1 MNYKVIV
8 LIILAA
14 TFLYKL
20 FLEYLDVRS
29 VKNPLPENVSDIY
42 DAEKYRTWRNYKGE
56 KSRNEIISLITG
68 FVVEFIVMA
77 FNVYA
82 CFSGLFPN
90 VFFWGMFAV
99 LLLNNLLDIFQL
111 PIAYYDDMK
120 IEAKYGFNRK
130 TKKTFWADR
139 IKSFLIS
146 LIILT
151 IVGAILIFFHTKL
164 GDWLIVAFTG
174 VLMLIILLISFLYPI
189 FSKIFNKFTPLE
201 DGELKEKLT
210 ALLEKNG
217 YKVRAIQVMDGSK
230 RSTKMNAYFT
240 GFGKMKTVVL
250 YDTLKEA
257 MTVDE
262 ICAVFAHEMGHGLHK
277 DTLKSSFM
285 SFIEVA
291 ILSFLAWFTLKTPE
305 IFTAFGFDKINY
317 GFAII
322 LIMSVEFAL
331 IQPLFSLV
339 SNYFS
344 RIHEY
349 RADEQAVKE
358 GYGKALIVALKKLAE
373 NNFADLSPN
382 PIIVKLYYSH
392 PTLSQRFE
400 AIEKSLNK

>member
-1 MNYKVIV
+1 MNYKVIA

-14 TFLYKL
+14 TFVYKL
-20 FLEYLDVRS
+20 FMEYLDVRS
-29 VKNPLPENVSDIY
+29 VKNPLPKNVSDIY
-42 DAEKYRTWRNYKGE
+42 DAEKYKTWRSYKGE
-56 KSRNEIISLITG
+56 KSKNEIISLITG
-68 FVVEFIVMA
+68 FIIEFIVMA
-77 FNVYA
+77 LNVYA
-82 CFSGLFPN
+82 CFSDLFPDGL
-90 VFFWGMFAV
+90 FWGMFAV
-99 LLLNNLLDIFQL
+99 LLLNNLLEIFQI
-111 PIAYYDDMK
+111 PIAYYDDMG

-130 TKKTFWADR
+130 TKKTFWTDQ
-139 IKSFLIS
+139 IKSFIIN

-151 IVGAILIFFHTKL
+151 IIGAILIFFHTKL
-164 GDWLIVAFTG
+164 GDWLIVAFAG
-174 VLMLIILLISFLYPI
+174 ALMLIVLLISFLYPV
-189 FSKIFNKFTPLE
+189 FSKLFNKFTPLE

-277 DTLKSSFM
+277 DTLKGTIINFLEM
-285 SFIEVA
+285 A
-291 ILSFLAWFTLKTPE
+291 ILSVFAWFTLRTPE
-305 IFTAFGFDKINY
+305 VFTDFGFDGINY

-331 IQPLFSLV
+331 IQPLFALFT
-339 SNYFS
+339 NYIS
-344 RIHEY
+344 RKQEY
-349 RADEQAVKE
+349 RADQQAVKE
-358 GYGKALIVALKKLAE
+358 GYGEALILALKKLAVS
-373 NNFADLSPN
+373 NFADLN
-382 PIIVKLYYSH
+382 PDPLIVKLYYNH

>member
-77 FNVYA
+77 LNVYA
-82 CFSGLFPN
+82 CFSGLFPD

-99 LLLNNLLDIFQL
+99 LLLNNLLDIFQI

-146 LIILT
+146 MIILT

-240 GFGKMKTVVL
+240 GFGEMKTVVL
-250 YDTLKEA
+250 
-257 MTVDE
+257 
-262 ICAVFAHEMGHGLHK
+262 
-277 DTLKSSFM
+277 
-285 SFIEVA
+285 
-291 ILSFLAWFTLKTPE
+291 
-305 IFTAFGFDKINY
+305 
-317 GFAII
+317 
-322 LIMSVEFAL
+322 
-331 IQPLFSLV
+331 
-339 SNYFS
+339 
-344 RIHEY
+344 
-349 RADEQAVKE
+349 
-358 GYGKALIVALKKLAE
+358 
-373 NNFADLSPN
+373 
-382 PIIVKLYYSH
+382 
-392 PTLSQRFE
+392 
-400 AIEKSLNK
+400 